1 MLWKSPLALAT
12 VYRMT
17 DEKSVSTPPASV
29 EEIQKNWHDL
39 TLRLSHLEASHHAL
53 ELANKAL
60 RFQLESVILHRLKSH
75 TELVILLTNLVSK
88 LPLNDVGVIISKLME
103 HNTNVTHFLSGTAKG
118 DSVIEQPS
126 VLKSLEQ
133 TKRDL
138 ASSIKPLVD
147 ELLQL
152 DVPLEKELLLGLVDQ
167 PESFFN
173 PKMIRATRCFVK
185 GQVPRERI
193 LREFGDSALAFFNDL
208 TTDPK
213 LNPRP
218 KPDEIVLGFRSD
230 FESSLQRD
238 STLPPEKRQQ
248 LEQLYRRVQGCKS
261 ATDVSRKQRNVLTRL
276 SFILELLHYY
286 EHQNTEAPE
295 TAFAQRLPALIDQ
308 LVVTHAQD
316 SLDQKLIFQAENL
329 IAFVINP
336 DHRQSIINNVGKAGG
351 SWKTLRYILKLRMEK
366 VPDQEHVIAEFVK
379 HLISPP
385 PEKPPQPN
393 QLAPLLLLLSAELQ
407 RSVLRQI
414 MSSDRI
420 SKHDAEV
427 LAKATG
433 AELGLAA
440 DQVKPPEIVSPELDR
455 QVAWGRIKDMIARRK
470 EPSAITSAI
479 RERLNAHY
487 DQEEIRQ
494 SWLALTEADPILLIR
509 IFCQLPYLA
518 SGKTDV
524 IARPVLE
531 TYVSRLTHEKYAATY
546 NRVLKSLKN
555 MFQAKSDSPTLL
567 NFVALVRWINHEAA
581 DKLCS
586 DIGMQAHAS

>member
-1 MLWKSPLALAT
+1 
-12 VYRMT
+12 MT
-17 DEKSVSTPPASV
+17 DEKSVSTPPASL
-29 EEIQKNWHDL
+29 EEIQRSWHDL
-39 TLRLSHLEASHHAL
+39 TLRLSQLEAAHHAL
-53 ELANKAL
+53 EQANKAL

-88 LPLNDVGVIISKLME
+88 LPINDVGVIISKLME
-103 HNTNVTHFLSGTAKG
+103 HNTNVTHFLSGTAKTG
-118 DSVIEQPS
+118 DPGMEQPGI
-126 VLKSLEQ
+126 LKTLDQ

-138 ASSIKPLVD
+138 ASSIKPLVN
-147 ELLQL
+147 ELLEL
-152 DVPLEKELLLGLVDQ
+152 NAPLEKEFLLGLIDD
-167 PESFFN
+167 PESFFG
-173 PKMIRATRCFVK
+173 PKQIRATRCFVK
-185 GQVPRERI
+185 SQLPRERVV
-193 LREFGDSALAFFNDL
+193 REFGTDALAFFNDM
-208 TTDPK
+208 TTDAK

-230 FESSLQRD
+230 FELSLQQD
-238 STLPPEKRQQ
+238 STLPPEKKQH
-248 LEQLYRRVQGCKS
+248 LEQLYRQVQASKGTTET
-261 ATDVSRKQRNVLTRL
+261 ARKQRNAFTRL

-308 LVVTHAQD
+308 LVITHPQD

-329 IAFVINP
+329 MAFVINP

-351 SWKTLRYILKLRMEK
+351 SWRTLRFVLKLRMEK
-366 VPDQEHVIAEFVK
+366 VPNPEHVITEFVK
-379 HLISPP
+379 HLIAPP

-393 QLAPLLLLLSAELQ
+393 QLAPLLLLLNPEMQ
-407 RSVLRQI
+407 RAVLRQI

-420 SKHDAEV
+420 RKHDAEI

-433 AELGLAA
+433 AELGLPA
-440 DQVKPPEIVSPELDR
+440 DQVKPPETASPEQER
-455 QVAWGRIKDMIARRK
+455 QAAWGRIKELIVRRK
-470 EPSAITSAI
+470 EPAVITSAI

-487 DQEEIRQ
+487 DAEEIRQ

-518 SGKTDV
+518 SGKTDA

-531 TYVSRLTHEKYAATY
+531 TYVSRLTHEKYAPTY

-555 MFQAKSDSPTLL
+555 MFQAKADSPTLL
-567 NFVALVRWINHEAA
+567 NFIALVRWISAEAA
-581 DKLCS
+581 DKMCS
-586 DIGMQAHAS
+586 DIGMQTHAS

>member
-1 MLWKSPLALAT
+1 
-12 VYRMT
+12 MT
-17 DEKSVSTPPASV
+17 DEKAVSTPPASV
-29 EEIQKNWHDL
+29 EEIQKCWHDL
-39 TLRLSHLEASHHAL
+39 TLRLSQLEASNHVL
-53 ELANKAL
+53 EQSNKAL
-60 RFQLESVILHRLKSH
+60 RFQLEGVIQHRLKSH
-75 TELVILLTNLVSK
+75 TELVIILTNLVSK

-103 HNTNVTHFLSGTAKG
+103 HNTNVTHFLSGTTKTG
-118 DSVIEQPS
+118 DSGFEAPG
-126 VLKSLEQ
+126 VLKTLDQ

-152 DVPLEKELLLGLVDQ
+152 DAPFEKELLHGLVDN
-167 PESFFN
+167 PESFFS

-185 GQVPRERI
+185 CQVPRDRV
-193 LREFGDSALAFFNDL
+193 LREFGDKAMPFFNDM

-230 FESSLQRD
+230 FENSLQQD
-238 STLPPEKRQQ
+238 STLPAEKREELVQ
-248 LEQLYRRVQGCKS
+248 LHRRVQASKG
-261 ATDVSRKQRNVLTRL
+261 ATELARKQRNVFTRL

-295 TAFAQRLPALIDQ
+295 TTFAQRLPALIDQ
-308 LVVTHAQD
+308 LVVSHPQD

-329 IAFVINP
+329 MAFVINP

-351 SWKTLRYILKLRMEK
+351 SWKTLRYVLKLRSDK
-366 VPDQEHVIAEFVK
+366 VPDQEHVIVEFVK

-393 QLAPLLLLLSAELQ
+393 QLAALLLLLSVEMQ
-407 RSVLRQI
+407 RAVLRHI
-414 MSSDRI
+414 MSSDRMR
-420 SKHDAEV
+420 KHDAEV
-427 LAKATG
+427 LAKSTA
-433 AELGLAA
+433 AELNLPI
-440 DQVKPPEIVSPELDR
+440 DQVKPPENVSPELER
-455 QVAWGRIKDMIARRK
+455 QVAWSRIKDMIARRK
-470 EPSAITSAI
+470 EPSAITSAF
-479 RERLNAHY
+479 RERLNSHY
-487 DQEEIRQ
+487 DAEEIRQ

-518 SGKTDV
+518 TGKTDA

-531 TYVSRLTHEKYAATY
+531 TYVSRLTHEKYAVTY

-555 MFQAKSDSPTLL
+555 MFQAKPDSPTLL
-567 NFVALVRWINHEAA
+567 NFVSLVRWISAEAA

>member
-1 MLWKSPLALAT
+1 
-12 VYRMT
+12 MT
-17 DEKSVSTPPASV
+17 DETSPGTPPASV
-29 EEIQKNWHDL
+29 EEIQKGWHDL
-39 TLRLSHLEASHHAL
+39 TLRLSQLESSHHAL
-53 ELANKAL
+53 EQANKAL
-60 RFQLESVILHRLKSH
+60 RFQVESVILHRLKSH

-88 LPLNDVGVIISKLME
+88 LPINDVGVIISKLME
-103 HNTNVTHFLSGTAKG
+103 HNTNVTHFLSGTAKTG
-118 DSVIEQPS
+118 EAGMEQPS
-126 VLKSLEQ
+126 YLKTLDQ

-138 ASSIKPLVD
+138 SSAIKPLVD

-152 DVPLEKELLLGLVDQ
+152 DAPLEKELLLGLVED
-167 PESFFN
+167 PESFFS
-173 PKMIRATRCFVK
+173 PKKIRATRCFVK
-185 GQVPRERI
+185 CQVPRERVV
-193 LREFGDSALAFFNDL
+193 REFGTEALPFFNDM

-230 FESSLQRD
+230 FESSIKQD
-238 STLPPEKRQQ
+238 TTLPAEKRQQ
-248 LEQLYRRVQGCKS
+248 LEQLYQQVRANKGS
-261 ATDVSRKQRNVLTRL
+261 GEAARKQRNVFTRL

-308 LVVTHAQD
+308 LVITHPQD
-316 SLDQKLIFQAENL
+316 PLDQKLLFQAENL

-336 DHRQSIINNVGKAGG
+336 DHRQSIVNNVGKAGG
-351 SWKTLRYILKLRMEK
+351 SWRTLRYILKLRMEK
-366 VPDQEHVIAEFVK
+366 VPDQEHVVTEFVK

-393 QLAPLLLLLSAELQ
+393 ELAPLLLLLNPEMQ

-414 MSSDRI
+414 MSSDRLR
-420 SKHDAEV
+420 KHDAEI

-433 AELGLAA
+433 AELGLPA
-440 DQVKPPEIVSPELDR
+440 DQVKPPDIISPEQERLA
-455 QVAWGRIKDMIARRK
+455 AWSRIRELIVRRK
-470 EPSAITSAI
+470 EPAVITSAI

-487 DQEEIRQ
+487 DAEEIRQ

-518 SGKTDV
+518 SGKTDA

-555 MFQAKSDSPTLL
+555 MFHAKSDSPTLL
-567 NFVALVRWINHEAA
+567 NFVALVRWIDTGAA

-586 DIGMQAHAS
+586 DIGMQVHTS

>member
-1 MLWKSPLALAT
+1 
-12 VYRMT
+12 MT
-17 DEKSVSTPPASV
+17 DEKTVSTPPASV
-29 EEIQKNWHDL
+29 EEIQKSWHDL
-39 TLRLSHLEASHHAL
+39 TLRLSQLEASNHAL
-53 ELANKAL
+53 EQLSKAL
-60 RFQLESVILHRLKSH
+60 RFQLEAVIQHRLKSH
-75 TELVILLTNLVSK
+75 TELVIILTNLVSK

-103 HNTNVTHFLSGTAKG
+103 HNTNVSHFLSGTTKAG
-118 DSVIEQPS
+118 DSGIEAPG
-126 VLKSLEQ
+126 VLKTLDQ

-138 ASSIKPLVD
+138 TASIKPLVD

-152 DVPLEKELLLGLVDQ
+152 DVPLEKELLLGLIEK
-167 PESFFN
+167 PESFFS

-185 GQVPRERI
+185 SQVPRDRVV
-193 LREFGDSALAFFNDL
+193 REFGNPALAFFNDM

-218 KPDEIVLGFRSD
+218 KPDEIVLSFRRD
-230 FESSLQRD
+230 FESSIQLD
-238 STLPPEKRQQ
+238 SAMPAEKRQE
-248 LEQLYRRVQGCKS
+248 LERLCRQVQASKGTTEL
-261 ATDVSRKQRNVLTRL
+261 ARKQRNVLTRL
-276 SFILELLHYY
+276 SFVLELLHYY

-308 LVVTHAQD
+308 LVVSHAQD

-329 IAFVINP
+329 LAFVINP
-336 DHRQSIINNVGKAGG
+336 DHRHSIINNVGKAGG
-351 SWKTLRYILKLRMEK
+351 SWKTLRYVLKLRTEK
-366 VPDQEHVIAEFVK
+366 VPDQEHVITEFVK

-385 PEKPPQPN
+385 PEKPPEPN
-393 QLAPLLLLLSAELQ
+393 QLAPLLLLLSAEMQ

-420 SKHDAEV
+420 RKHDAEV
-427 LAKATG
+427 LAKATA
-433 AELGLAA
+433 AELGLPP
-440 DQVKPPEIVSPELDR
+440 DQIKPPENVSPELER
-455 QVAWGRIKDMIARRK
+455 QVAWSRIKDMIARRK
-470 EPSAITSAI
+470 EPSAITSAF

-487 DQEEIRQ
+487 DSEEIRQ

-509 IFCQLPYLA
+509 IFCQLPYLS
-518 SGKTDV
+518 SGKTDA

-567 NFVALVRWINHEAA
+567 NFLALVRWINAEAA